1 MNNPIDESGGN
12 SIAGGDGKERGLSY
26 FHSCVPLFISLF
38 QDSIKLQIN
47 SFVSLSLNSKKN
59 NIQSAEEVYVIS
71 IFRFLF
77 CANIILFSQGR
88 LAGLLYCFRHLT
100 VLML

>member
-1 MNNPIDESGGN
+1 MNKPIDGARGN
-12 SIAGGDGKERGLSY
+12 SIAGGNNKEGELSY
-26 FHSCVPLFISLF
+26 FHSCMPLFISLF
-38 QDSIKLQIN
+38 QDSVKLQIN

-100 VLML
+100 VLVL